1 MSKVKIRKE
10 YKQKQKRAEKEKKG
24 KRVRFDLQ
32 NSGKKYPGLSNRYCY
47 QANIHHII
55 YKDGTFRNVK
65 YQASNI
71 TKCNFRNCKIIGV
84 DFCNTNLKGSSFKGA
99 ILKDVIFLTVT

>member
-1 MSKVKIRKE
+1 M
-10 YKQKQKRAEKEKKG
+10 
-24 KRVRFDLQ
+24 
-32 NSGKKYPGLSNRYCY
+32 
-47 QANIHHII
+47 
-55 YKDGTFRNVK
+55 K

-71 TKCNFRNCKIIGV
+71 TKCNFRNCKIGV